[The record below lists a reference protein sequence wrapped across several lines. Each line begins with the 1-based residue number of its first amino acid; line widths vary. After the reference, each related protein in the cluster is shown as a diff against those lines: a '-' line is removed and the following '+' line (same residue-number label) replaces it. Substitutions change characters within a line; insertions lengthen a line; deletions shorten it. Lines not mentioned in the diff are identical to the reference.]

1 MFKRLRVKVEG
12 SALETRICQDMASL
26 STAVEEMM
34 MTWLFT
40 EVRLM
45 MGPSTGTM
53 VVTSLCTEAATQPLP
68 ASPAMGRGAE
78 AASLAM
84 VTVRGAET

>member
-12 SALETRICQDMASL
+12 GALEIKICQDMASL

-34 MTWLFT
+34 MTSLFT
-40 EVRLM
+40 EVRPM

-53 VVTSLCTEAATQPLP
+53 EVTFLCTEAATQPLP
-68 ASPAMGRGAE
+68 AF
-78 AASLAM
+78 LAM
-84 VTVRGAET
+84 VRGAET